1 MPLPDETLVYPA
13 HGAGSLCG
21 RSLSTDTV
29 STMGEQRQYNYALQP
44 MSEQDFVT
52 LVTSDQPEAPQYF
65 VYDAVMNRKE
75 RQTLDESLKRA
86 LKPLSVQDALQLQR
100 EGTQLLDVW
109 EPADY
114 EGAHL
119 TNSLN
124 IGLGGRFATFAGML
138 LDQENSI
145 VIIAEPG
152 REEES
157 ALRLGPIGYDHVA
170 GYLEG
175 GMASLKNI
183 PEAVGRTVRI
193 TPATLAE
200 RLNTPDSPVVLD
212 VRTDGEV
219 REKRIENSQHIPVH
233 QLKERI
239 AEVPQDRPVAVYCES
254 GY

>member
-138 LDQENSI
+138 LDQENPI

-152 REEES
+152 RAGKKKVRCVWAGSGTTMWQAIWTEEWRL
-157 ALRLGPIGYDHVA
+157 LR
-170 GYLEG
+170 
-175 GMASLKNI
+175 
-183 PEAVGRTVRI
+183 
-193 TPATLAE
+193 TLPKLSDA
-200 RLNTPDSPVVLD
+200 RC
-212 VRTDGEV
+212 R
-219 REKRIENSQHIPVH
+219 
-233 QLKERI
+233 
-239 AEVPQDRPVAVYCES
+239 
-254 GY
+254 